1 MIGTFLPH
9 AEVDRCEFHC
19 DGMPEE
25 EDRREE
31 EERLHAPARRLERS
45 AKQTLKGALSES
57 EQASS
62 LPKFRGSK

>member
-9 AEVDRCEFHC
+9 AEVDRCEFHD
-19 DGMPEE
+19 DGIPEE

-31 EERLHAPARRLERS
+31 EERLHVLAHRLERS
-45 AKQTLKGALSES
+45 TKRPRKGALSES

-62 LPKFRGSK
+62 LA